1 VASESD
7 RDISIPWLR
16 PVISQTLSD
25 EIVMITPTITVISI
39 FGAEAVTYKL

>member
-16 PVISQTLSD
+16 PVISQTD